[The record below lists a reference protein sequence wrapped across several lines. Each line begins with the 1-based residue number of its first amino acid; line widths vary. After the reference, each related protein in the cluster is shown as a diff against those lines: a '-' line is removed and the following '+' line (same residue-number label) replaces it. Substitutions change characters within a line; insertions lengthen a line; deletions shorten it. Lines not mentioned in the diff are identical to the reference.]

1 MTLEGMFNTMNNSN
15 IDYEN
20 LSSEVSDMLKHSKY
34 TRSYNAILAKKLNK
48 SKAIIINQ
56 IDYWTS
62 RLRDEK
68 HFHNGIYWVRE
79 TYKEWHEQ
87 FPEMSVRGIQKTLL
101 SLEEEGY
108 IYVGNFNDRSYDKTK
123 WYAVNYEKVKAVLEE
138 DAEKP
143 HEQSSQG
150 PYEQSSSGVHEQ
162 SSSPIPKNS
171 IPNVSIPKNKINIV
185 HSVMNA
191 PLIHDIDAYMVDV
204 MSMLNTDANDEICIA
219 IRWFFEK
226 YEDFTGHPHLMLKL
240 STVKDIADELVPY
253 SDHLKEM
260 MIWYYKK
267 KASINCCGLSHFASE
282 KMLAIIA
289 CETVGPGPVQ
299 NRWCL
304 VN

>member
-1 MTLEGMFNTMNNSN
+1 MSNSN

-87 FPEMSVRGIQKTLL
+87 FPEMSVRGIQKTLV

-138 DAEKP
+138 NAEKP

-162 SSSPIPKNS
+162 SSSPIPNTSIPKNS
-171 IPNVSIPKNKINIV
+171 IPNKNTVNIV
-185 HSVMNA
+185 HSAMNA
-191 PLIHDIDAYMVDV
+191 PLIHDIDAYMTDV
-204 MSMLNTDANDEICIA
+204 MSMLNTDANDVICNA
-219 IRWFFEK
+219 IRWFLER
-226 YEDFTGHPHLMLKL
+226 YETFMGHPHIMLKL
-240 STVKDIADELVPY
+240 STVADIADDLVPY
-253 SDHLKEM
+253 SDCLKDM
-260 MIWYYKK
+260 MVKYYKD
-267 KASINCCGLSHFASE
+267 KASREYCGLPHFASE
-282 KMLAIIA
+282 KMLAILS
-289 CETVGPGPVQ
+289 CEIGRPELVQ
-299 NRWCL
+299 NRMCL

>member
-1 MTLEGMFNTMNNSN
+1 MFNTMNNSN

-101 SLEEEGY
+101 SLEEEGF

-138 DAEKP
+138 NAEKP

-185 HSVMNA
+185 HSAMNA

-204 MSMLNTDANDEICIA
+204 MSMLNTDANDDICKA

-226 YEDFTGHPHLMLKL
+226 YEDFTGHPHIMLKL
-240 STVKDIADELVPY
+240 STISSIADDLIPY
-253 SDHLKEM
+253 GDCLRDM
-260 MIWYYKK
+260 MIKYFED
-267 KASINCCGLSHFASE
+267 KASEEYCGLPHFASE
-282 KMLAIIA
+282 RMLRYLAY
-289 CETVGPGPVQ
+289 EVGRPDTVP
-299 NRWCL
+299 NRRYIMD
-304 VN
+304 